1 MVLSMDRWAGKV
13 AIVTGASSGLGE
25 AIAER
30 LVERGMKVVGVARRK
45 ERLDE
50 LAKRTSGK
58 KGKLYPI
65 QGDVSKEEDILR
77 VFKWTRENVGPLHVL
92 VNNAGIMC
100 QSGIQDGKAED
111 WLQTI
116 NVNVVGLCM
125 ATREALKDM
134 TEHKIDGHIFNINSI
149 VGHYVLGYPKIEL
162 YTASKYAVTALTESM
177 RKQMAMQ
184 KLKIRFTSI
193 SPGMVE
199 TELNAAARSHPSLA
213 NAPILKSEDIADA
226 VEYALST
233 PPHVQLVVSFF
244 RCEMVLSMDRWAGKV
259 ALVTGA
265 SSGIGE
271 AIAERLVERGMKV
284 VGVARRKDR
293 LDELA
298 KRTSGKKG
306 KFYPMQGDVSK
317 EEDIL
322 RVFKWTRENVG
333 PVDVLVNNAGVICQS
348 GIQDGKTEDWL
359 QTINVNVVGLCMA
372 TREALKDMTEHKI
385 DGHIFNIN
393 SITGHYVLA
402 FPRTEIYTASKHAVT
417 ALTESMRKQM
427 AMQKLKIRFTV
438 VGVARRK
445 DRLEALAQRTSGK
458 KGKFYPI
465 QGDVAKEEDILN
477 VFKWTRENLGP
488 VHVLINNAGVSCD
501 SGVQDGKTEDWLK
514 TFNINVIGLC
524 MATRE
529 ALKDM
534 TEHKID
540 GHIFNINS
548 VAGHYTLGIPK
559 LEIYTAT
566 KHSVTTLTESMRKQ
580 MAMQKLKIRFTLNT
594 EQISILNDDTPML
607 KSEDIA
613 DAVEYALSTP
623 QHVQVIKILLY

>member
-13 AIVTGASSGLGE
+13 AIVTGASSGL
-25 AIAER
+25 
-30 LVERGMKVVGVARRK
+30 
-45 ERLDE
+45 
-50 LAKRTSGK
+50 
-58 KGKLYPI
+58 
-65 QGDVSKEEDILR
+65 
-77 VFKWTRENVGPLHVL
+77 
-92 VNNAGIMC
+92 
-100 QSGIQDGKAED
+100 
-111 WLQTI
+111 
-116 NVNVVGLCM
+116 
-125 ATREALKDM
+125 
-134 TEHKIDGHIFNINSI
+134 
-149 VGHYVLGYPKIEL
+149 
-162 YTASKYAVTALTESM
+162 
-177 RKQMAMQ
+177 
-184 KLKIRFTSI
+184 
-193 SPGMVE
+193 
-199 TELNAAARSHPSLA
+199 
-213 NAPILKSEDIADA
+213 
-226 VEYALST
+226 
-233 PPHVQLVVSFF
+233 
-244 RCEMVLSMDRWAGKV
+244 
-259 ALVTGA
+259 
-265 SSGIGE
+265 GE

-359 QTINVNVVGLCMA
+359 QTINVNVVGLCMATREALKDMTEHQIDGHIFNINSIAGHYVMGFPKLEIYTASKHAVTALTEAMRKQMSMQRLKIRFTSISPGMVDTEIIAAVRNNRNMSADIFKDGPILKSEDIADAVEYALSTPPHVQVVGVARRKERLDEIAKRSSSKKGKFYPMQGDVTKEEDILRVFKWTRENVGPVHVLVNNAGIVCQSGIQNGKTEDWLQTINVNVVGLCVA